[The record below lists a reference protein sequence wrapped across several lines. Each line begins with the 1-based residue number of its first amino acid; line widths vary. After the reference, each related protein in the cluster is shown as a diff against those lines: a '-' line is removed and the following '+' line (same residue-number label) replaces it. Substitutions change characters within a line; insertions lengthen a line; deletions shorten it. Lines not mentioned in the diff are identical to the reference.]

1 MARNN
6 LKDWTAQKERTS
18 GFWLKIIRRL
28 ALLLPR
34 WAVGLLLHPITLFYL
49 LISKQQKAASRHY
62 LNQVLDRP
70 VRFSDVYK
78 HFLWFATTILDRVY
92 FLTGRIDGFQVEYD
106 NLEEWRA
113 SMAEN
118 PAQLYLGAHFGS
130 LDAIRALS
138 LDQYGIK
145 IKIVLKVDQN
155 QALVNLLNELNPGLA
170 ENVIPYNGM
179 KTIFDIHE
187 TLESGN
193 SVAMLKDRAVGE
205 EATVTVNFF
214 NDRIA
219 VPVSGFKLAKRFN
232 IPINV
237 FFSRFE
243 GGNKYHVHSE
253 QLEFDQ
259 QTSLQEMAQIFMNR
273 VEEQCRIAPY
283 NWFNFYH
290 YWLDTD
296 ESDAG

>member
-1 MARNN
+1 MSANRPT
-6 LKDWTAQKERTS
+6 DWTAQKERTS
-18 GFWLKIIRRL
+18 GFWLRVIRRL

-34 WAVGLLLHPITLFYL
+34 WAVGLLLHPITVFYL

-62 LNQVLDRP
+62 LNQALGRP
-70 VRFSDVYK
+70 ARFSDVYK

-92 FLTGRIDGFQVEYD
+92 FLTGRIDGFEVEYE
-106 NLEEWRA
+106 NLEQWLD
-113 SMAEN
+113 SMADN
-118 PAQLYLGAHFGS
+118 PSQLYLGAHFGS

-155 QALVNLLNELNPGLA
+155 QALVSLLNELNPGLA
-170 ENVIPYNGM
+170 ENVIPYSGM

-187 TLESGN
+187 ALETGN
-193 SVAMLKDRAVGE
+193 SVAMLKDRAVGD
-205 EATVTVNFF
+205 EATVTVKFF

-237 FFSRFE
+237 FFGRYE
-243 GGNKYHVHSE
+243 GGNKYHVHSD
-253 QLEFDQ
+253 QLLFDKQ
-259 QTSLQEMAQIFMNR
+259 MSLQEMAQVYMNR
-273 VEEQCRIAPY
+273 VEEQCRISPY

-290 YWLDTD
+290 YWLDT
-296 ESDAG
+296 EKTDAD